1 MTTSQ
6 NDSPT
11 TAHHTK
17 RQRPVKARPHRKCRV
32 CGIDMEAEGWRGTLC
47 PDCAYDQA
55 HEAPTDGD
63 LPW

>member
-17 RQRPVKARPHRKCRV
+17 RQRPVKALPQRKCRV
-32 CGIDMEAEGWRGTLC
+32 CGIDMEAMR
-47 PDCAYDQA
+47 
-55 HEAPTDGD
+55 
-63 LPW
+63 